1 MTGSRIK
8 NKCNKW
14 PSRENFL
21 ALKQI
26 QNKCKDLKRQL
37 KIIFVKSAKNQH
49 LNNKSFWNSIPLFL
63 TNKNVRNDDVI
74 ILKDKGQ
81 LIDDKL
87 EVAENLNSHYI
98 NIVKRT
104 FGQPPVTVGNPMDR
118 TNDIASVDAIISNYK
133 NHSSI
138 NQIRK

>member
-37 KIIFVKSAKNQH
+37 K
-49 LNNKSFWNSIPLFL
+49 NN
-63 TNKNVRNDDVI
+63 
-74 ILKDKGQ
+74 
-81 LIDDKL
+81 
-87 EVAENLNSHYI
+87 
-98 NIVKRT
+98 
-104 FGQPPVTVGNPMDR
+104 
-118 TNDIASVDAIISNYK
+118 
-133 NHSSI
+133 
-138 NQIRK
+138 IRKIC

>member
-98 NIVKRT
+98 NIV
-104 FGQPPVTVGNPMDR
+104 MDR
-118 TNDIASVDAIISNYK
+118 TNDIASVDVIISNYK
-133 NHSSI
+133 NHPSI